1 MVKENAVMLW
11 TSRVTWVKKTA
22 SFKLKTKMNFAVLGR
37 LLWQA
42 SLIPKILDF
51 NSLDIMYVVL
61 IKDFDLI
68 DRMYL
73 KAHFGPFSPKTLDS
87 NFLHIIYGRVH
98 ESCSPIWFK
107 QIKVPLQWK
116 NRQSNCNCKRTAFAD
131 ETQWRFQFL
140 DTLFRFRDI

>member
-1 MVKENAVMLW
+1 
-11 TSRVTWVKKTA
+11 
-22 SFKLKTKMNFAVLGR
+22 MNFAVLGR

-61 IKDFDLI
+61 IKNFDLI

-87 NFLHIIYGRVH
+87 NFLHIIYVVFMNRVH
-98 ESCSPIWFK
+98 PSDSNKLKCHCNEKTVNPIVIVK
-107 QIKVPLQWK
+107 EQHLQTRL
-116 NRQSNCNCKRTAFAD
+116 NGVFSFSIPCFVS
-131 ETQWRFQFL
+131 EI
-140 DTLFRFRDI
+140 FRFLKHAN